1 NDDNSIPS
9 IDSSSVNPTNFNPS
23 SSPIELRINS
33 STNDDTNDHVLN
45 EVPVKQGIN
54 LFFLDEDIIP
64 TLPNSLFPDIE
75 TGALHKFG
83 PHHTNRQILIDII
96 IHDLVEKYHLFYPTH
111 KQFDNIGSAIVRQLK
126 LPLTKDNI
134 ILLMNYD
141 DDILNN
147 IQMKVNQLR
156 DDPDIDVNA
165 RVQLWKETI
174 HVRRKNIRE
183 WTTSEI
189 VEEFSRYADPI
200 LIFEEVKMT
209 MGIDLR
215 AIVRKQIPV
224 LLDKMVTTPAVITDK
239 LNPSCFS
246 TIEDKN
252 NSTGDNSNID
262 TVIIYNEINDK
273 AEETSSS
280 HADCPKQTIDS

>member
-1 NDDNSIPS
+1 M
-9 IDSSSVNPTNFNPS
+9 TG
-23 SSPIELRINS
+23 
-33 STNDDTNDHVLN
+33 
-45 EVPVKQGIN
+45 EVAQRDRQKQ
-54 LFFLDEDIIP
+54 
-64 TLPNSLFPDIE
+64 
-75 TGALHKFG
+75 
-83 PHHTNRQILIDII
+83 
-96 IHDLVEKYHLFYPTH
+96 
-111 KQFDNIGSAIVRQLK
+111 
-126 LPLTKDNI
+126 

-273 AEETSSS
+273 VEGTSSS